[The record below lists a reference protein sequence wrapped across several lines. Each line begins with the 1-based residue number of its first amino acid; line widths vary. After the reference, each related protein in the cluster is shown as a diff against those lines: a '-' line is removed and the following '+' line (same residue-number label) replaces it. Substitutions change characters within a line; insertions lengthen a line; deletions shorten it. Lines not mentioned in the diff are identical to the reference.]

1 MKKIMSAS
9 IIAMGF
15 GALFAAGAANAHP
28 HEQYDYKYTCQQGKK
43 NAAVAG
49 GFIGAGL
56 GGAAG
61 KAIAAAGV
69 RPEGIVLGAV
79 VGGILGANIGKETVY
94 CGDEHNYTQNG
105 GRSYGDNGNGTQYN
119 GHANQWGYDAGWY
132 VPAANSYYGQERAV
146 YSAQAMQY
154 APPQVQVMQYST
166 GPQYVPAPQYA
177 PPMQYQQST
186 TQYMPPQY
194 APQGQSPC
202 GYWVCQ

>member
-1 MKKIMSAS
+1 MKNLSFS
-9 IIAMGF
+9 IAAF
-15 GALFAAGAANAHP
+15 GVFALFASSSAMAHP
-28 HEQYDYKYTCQQGKK
+28 QEEYDHKYTCQQGKK

-79 VGGILGANIGKETVY
+79 VGGILGANFGKETVY
-94 CGDEHNYTQNG
+94 CGDDHDYTQKG
-105 GRSYGDNGNGTQYN
+105 GRSYGDNNGQYN

-132 VPAANSYYGQERAV
+132 VPSANSYYGQERAV
-146 YSAQAMQY
+146 YAAQPVY
-154 APPQVQVMQYST
+154 AQPAYVQPMQYSGQQT
-166 GPQYVPAPQYA
+166 FVSEYSSGIQYVPAPQYA
-177 PPMQYQQST
+177 PA
-186 TQYMPPQY
+186 PQY
-194 APQGQSPC
+194 VPAAPQSQAPC

>member
-1 MKKIMSAS
+1 MKKLTTSFLAI
-9 IIAMGF
+9 GVC
-15 GALFAAGAANAHP
+15 ALFASSSAFAHP
-28 HEQYDYKYTCQQGKK
+28 NEEYDYKHTCQQGKN

-79 VGGILGANIGKETVY
+79 VGGILGAKIGKETVY
-94 CGDEHNYTQNG
+94 CGDDHIYTQKG
-105 GRSYGDNGNGTQYN
+105 GRSYGDNGAQYN

-132 VPAANSYYGQERAV
+132 VPSSNSYYGQERAV
-146 YSAQAMQY
+146 YMAQPMYSQPAYPQPIQY
-154 APPQVQVMQYST
+154 SGQQVQVMEYTT
-166 GPQYVPAPQYA
+166 GVQYVPAPQ
-177 PPMQYQQST
+177 
-186 TQYMPPQY
+186 QY
-194 APQGQSPC
+194 APAPQYTPAPPQQPC